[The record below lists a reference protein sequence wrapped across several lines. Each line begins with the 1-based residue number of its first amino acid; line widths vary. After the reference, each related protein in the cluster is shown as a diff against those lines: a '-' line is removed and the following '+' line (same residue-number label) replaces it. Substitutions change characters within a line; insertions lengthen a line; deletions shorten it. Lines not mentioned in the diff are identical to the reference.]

1 MELLVCAT
9 APVEGRL
16 MRGARVLA
24 ALNCGSPRFDIRF
37 GRGMEVMLIGFG
49 TAVWKTG
56 VYLSLEL
63 VTKRWGGG
71 GG

>member
-1 MELLVCAT
+1 MLLVCAT

-16 MRGARVLA
+16 MWGARVLG
-24 ALNCGSPRFDIRF
+24 ALNWGNLRFDIRV

-49 TAVWKTG
+49 TAVWITG

-63 VTKRWGGG
+63 ITKGGG
-71 GG
+71 G

>member
-1 MELLVCAT
+1 MW
-9 APVEGRL
+9 
-16 MRGARVLA
+16 GARVLA
-24 ALNCGSPRFDIRF
+24 ALNWGSPRFDIRF

-63 VTKRWGGG
+63 VTKRWGRKGCRITVM
-71 GG
+71 